1 MARMEIRL
9 GRGTGNLDHI
19 QSKLK
24 QLASGDWGRRSLT
37 KPAGNPVER
46 RGFHGILSK
55 AAYGSSGRILW
66 QVDVDFDEQSGSVKQ
81 LVKGK

>member
-1 MARMEIRL
+1 MGIRL
-9 GRGTGNLDHI
+9 RRVTGNLNHI

-24 QLASGDWGRRSLT
+24 QLASGDWGRKSLT
-37 KPAGNPVER
+37 RPAGNPVER
-46 RGFHGILSK
+46 NEFHGILSK

-81 LVKGK
+81 LVKGE